1 MQHILHT
8 HNVVSI
14 IVNDSDMIMHGA
26 LFDSSILCHQT
37 WTTLMFISC
46 RSWTLL
52 DLISDS
58 VRERMNPCYKNL

>member
-8 HNVVSI
+8 QNVASI
-14 IVNDSDMIMHGA
+14 IVYESDMTVHGA
-26 LFDSSILCHQT
+26 RFDSSILCHQT
-37 WTTLMFISC
+37 QTTLMFISC

-58 VRERMNPCYKNL
+58 VRERRNPCYKNL